1 MSKLGAGISI
11 DYTAIVQTVA
21 ESILVTTADLDSPG
35 PLIVY
40 VNNAFEKMTGWP
52 SSEVLG
58 KSPRILQ
65 GSKTDTKIFNDM
77 REKLISQGIWEG
89 RSINYKKDGSEFWM
103 EWSIVPLKDEYDRVY
118 QYLAVQRDISDR
130 VEADTRLQL
139 ARSAVSVAERA
150 RANLSRYFSP
160 KLVETLA
167 AKNKPLGEVSRQ
179 NLAVLF
185 ADIVGFTG
193 LSETLEPEQVISL
206 LRDVHSWMEKAI
218 FKWDGSIEGY
228 VGDEVIAIFGFP
240 EAGEGA
246 ATNALSCA
254 YELLIAAQHW
264 NEQRANKGL
273 PPIRIG
279 VGVQYGPVVL
289 GDVGTEDYVEFTV
302 IGDTVNIASRLQQ
315 ATRALHCDLVVGQDL
330 VKAIRVENEYDN
342 SEKLLEQLQKH
353 GDFNIRGRQKTIEIW
368 TATAASIN
376 SIEQQF

>member
-206 LRDVHSWMEKAI
+206 LRDAHSWMEKAI

-240 EAGEGA
+240 EAGERV